1 MRLKIADKGKQE
13 IFVALFQLLKNWNG
27 YVTMDF
33 NSEKLYIQAMDKS
46 HVCLAIIDIS
56 GDWFTEYNCP
66 VSTKLSVDSSNLCAL
81 MTFSLKHNI
90 TEFLFDDATP
100 DKLFIHFLNDDTVN
114 VTAKTKDKKSSFNHY
129 FELSLVDVDEDT
141 LGVPTVDYDVEFNIE
156 AKLFVE
162 VLTELNTFGQDLHI
176 QCSEKSMDFY
186 TNGDAT
192 KLTVNIPIAGLDEYA
207 IAEDESFNLSFSL
220 NHLCKM
226 CCSTKLGQNV
236 GVCLSNEFPMALEY
250 DLGIHSSAIFFVAPK
265 VSE

>member
-141 LGVPTVDYDVEFNIE
+141 LEFQLLI
-156 AKLFVE
+156 
-162 VLTELNTFGQDLHI
+162 
-176 QCSEKSMDFY
+176 M
-186 TNGDAT
+186 
-192 KLTVNIPIAGLDEYA
+192 
-207 IAEDESFNLSFSL
+207 
-220 NHLCKM
+220 M
-226 CCSTKLGQNV
+226 
-236 GVCLSNEFPMALEY
+236 
-250 DLGIHSSAIFFVAPK
+250 
-265 VSE
+265 